1 MSRLPYK
8 YIVSI
13 TFVVGIFINL
23 LDTTIVNVALPT
35 LQEEFDATTTEI
47 QWVVTAYLVAL
58 GVFIPVSGWAGD
70 RFGTKKVYI
79 VSLGLFTFA
88 SLLCG
93 LAWNV
98 ESLILFRVLQGAA
111 GGMITPIGQAMLF
124 RAFPPAERAAAAA
137 ILTIPIVVAPA
148 SGPVLGGYLVE
159 YQDWPWIFF
168 INVPIGLFGLAIAI
182 LGLREER
189 QESAGTLD
197 LPGFLLSSIGLGTLL
212 YGLAE
217 AGSRGFDD
225 PRVVAFLVTGL
236 LLLTIFC
243 FVELRVQQPMVDI
256 RLFKNKLFAAANT
269 VQFLS
274 MAGLQGAL
282 FLLPLLLQTAKG
294 LSPLE
299 AGLTTFPQAIGVAL
313 MSQPAGRIYPRLGPR
328 RMMMAGMLVI
338 ALTTLAFLLVD
349 LETSRGWIMLIQFLR
364 GCGFALTLIPL
375 QAATFATISPADT
388 GRATAIFNTGRQVA
402 ASFGVALLATILTN
416 RLTANDAVLGDPTT
430 LDGTVNAFHEA
441 FFASAILSVIGL
453 VACFLIDDKEAEAT
467 MVRVREGPEA
477 VPTAPGVP
485 TPGAA
490 ELPRASPGGD

>member
-1 MSRLPYK
+1 MNQLPYK

-13 TFVVGIFINL
+13 TFVIGIFINL

-35 LQEEFDATTTEI
+35 LQQEFDASTTEI

-70 RFGTKKVYI
+70 RLGTKKVYI
-79 VSLGLFTFA
+79 LSLSLFTFA

-98 ESLILFRVLQGAA
+98 ESLIFFRVLQGAA
-111 GGMITPIGQAMLF
+111 GGMITPVGQAMLF

-148 SGPVLGGYLVE
+148 SGPIVGGYLVE
-159 YQDWPWIFF
+159 YQNWPWIFF
-168 INVPIGLFGLAIAI
+168 INVPVGLFGIAIAI
-182 LGLREER
+182 FGLREER
-189 QESAGTLD
+189 QEAAGTLD

-217 AGSRGFDD
+217 AGPRGFDD
-225 PRVVAFLVTGL
+225 PRVIGFGLTGL
-236 LLLTIFC
+236 VLLAIFC
-243 FVELRVQQPMVDI
+243 IVELRVPRPMVDV
-256 RLFKNKLFAAANT
+256 RLFRNKLFSAANA

-274 MAGLQGAL
+274 MGGLQGAL

-299 AGLTTFPQAIGVAL
+299 SGLTTFPQAIGVAL
-313 MSQPAGRIYPRLGPR
+313 MSQPAGRIYPLLGPR
-328 RMMMAGMLVI
+328 RMMMAGMLI
-338 ALTTLAFLLVD
+338 ITLTTLAFLLVD
-349 LETSRGWIMLIQFLR
+349 LDTGRGWIMLIQLLR

-402 ASFGVALLATILTN
+402 ASFGVALLATVLSS

-430 LDGTVNAFHEA
+430 VGGTIDAFHEA
-441 FFASAILSVIGL
+441 FIASAVLSVIGL
-453 VACFLIDDKEAEAT
+453 AACFLIDDKEAAST
-467 MVRVREGPEA
+467 MVKRGQPEV

-485 TPGAA
+485 APGAS
-490 ELPRASPGGD
+490 ELPGPSPGGT

>member
-8 YIVSI
+8 YIVAI

-47 QWVVTAYLVAL
+47 QWVVTGYLVAL

-70 RFGTKKVYI
+70 RLGTKKVYI
-79 VSLGLFTFA
+79 LSLGLFTCA

-93 LAWNV
+93 LAWSI

-111 GGMITPIGQAMLF
+111 GGMITPVGQAMLF

-148 SGPVLGGYLVE
+148 SGPIIGGYLVE

-168 INVPIGLFGLAIAI
+168 INVPIGLFGMAIAI
-182 LGLREER
+182 FGLREER
-189 QESAGTLD
+189 QAAAGRLD
-197 LPGFLLSSIGLGTLL
+197 VPGFLLSSVGLGTLL

-225 PRVVAFLVTGL
+225 PRVIVF
-236 LLLTIFC
+236 LLTGVILLASFC
-243 FVELRVQQPMVDI
+243 IVELRVSQPMVDI
-256 RLFKNKLFAAANT
+256 RLFGNRLFSAANV

-274 MAGLQGAL
+274 MGGLQGAL
-282 FLLPLLLQTAKG
+282 FLLPLLLQTTMG

-313 MSQPAGRIYPRLGPR
+313 MSQPAGRIYPLLGPR

-338 ALTTLAFLLVD
+338 TLTTLAFLLVD
-349 LETSRGWIMLIQFLR
+349 LETGRGWIMLIQFLR

-375 QAATFATISPADT
+375 QAATFATISPEDT

-402 ASFGVALLATILTN
+402 ASFGVALLATILAG
-416 RLTANDAVLGDPTT
+416 RLTANDAVLGDPSTAAA
-430 LDGTVNAFHEA
+430 TVEAFHEA
-441 FFASAILSVIGL
+441 FFAAAVLALVGL
-453 VACFLIDDKEAEAT
+453 AACFLINDKDAAST
-467 MVRVREGPEA
+467 MVRAREVPA
-477 VPTAPGVP
+477 QVPTAPGVP

-490 ELPRASPGGD
+490 ELPRAGPGGD